1 MAKGGRE
8 SKMPGY
14 GQLSISP
21 LPKIEN
27 FGLKVCPLGPRG
39 ALHRPQLPAH
49 GAIKGRRHT
58 TLSGGAWTSRGCART
73 LRGGAMGPL
82 CGNPSDLFGSPFV
95 VIDFFESF
103 GNFRRILKIAS
114 YHVQSRRPRNVQIR
128 NIQMVIVCRSC
139 WFLVSSIP
147 NGAAQ
152 AQEGL

>member
-1 MAKGGRE
+1 MAAPYDLEWRRMDLE
-8 SKMPGY
+8 
-14 GQLSISP
+14 
-21 LPKIEN
+21 
-27 FGLKVCPLGPRG
+27 GLRTDLE
-39 ALHRPQLPAH
+39 
-49 GAIKGRRHT
+49 GRR
-58 TLSGGAWTSRGCART
+58 
-73 LRGGAMGPL
+73 MGPL
-82 CGNPSDLFGSPFV
+82 CGDPSDLFGSPFV

-128 NIQMVIVCRSC
+128 NIQMVVVCRSC